1 MAMQIKTLRVLITAR
16 DDGALAALL
25 GEHRLDTLGT
35 PKRREDGA
43 VTVQALVSEDRVNRL
58 KGTGVTID
66 VLDRDAGA
74 TGRARQKQVG
84 KGDRF
89 KGKNRV
95 PRGLGRKVK
104 EGGREG
110 S

>member
-1 MAMQIKTLRVLITAR
+1 MAMRSRILRILITAP
-16 DDGALAALL
+16 DDRALGALL
-25 GEHRLDTLGT
+25 GEQRLDTLDT

-43 VTVQALVSEDRVNRL
+43 VTVQALVSEDRVGRL
-58 KGTGVTID
+58 KEYGVTIG

-84 KGDRF
+84 KGNRF
-89 KGKNRV
+89 EGKNRV

-104 EGGREG
+104 EGGRDV

>member
-1 MAMQIKTLRVLITAR
+1 MAMQSKTLRVLITAR
-16 DDGALAALL
+16 DDRALAALL

-35 PKRREDGA
+35 PKRQESGA
-43 VTVQALVSEDRVNRL
+43 VTVQALVSEDRVDRL
-58 KGTGVTID
+58 KEFRVTIG

-84 KGDRF
+84 KGNRF
-89 KGKNRV
+89 TGKNRV

>member
-1 MAMQIKTLRVLITAR
+1 MAMRSKTLRVLITAP
-16 DDGALAALL
+16 DGRALAALL
-25 GEHRLDTLGT
+25 GEHPLDTLGT
-35 PKRREDGA
+35 PRRREDGA
-43 VTVQALVSEDRVNRL
+43 VMVQALVLEDRLDRL
-58 KGTGVTID
+58 KQYGVTIG

-84 KGDRF
+84 KGNRF

-95 PRGLGRKVK
+95 PRGFGRKVK

>member
-1 MAMQIKTLRVLITAR
+1 MAMQSKTLRVLITAR
-16 DDGALAALL
+16 DDRALAALL
-25 GEHRLDTLGT
+25 ADHRLDTLGT
-35 PKRREDGA
+35 PQRQEGGA
-43 VTVQALVSEDRVNRL
+43 VTVQALVSADRVDRL
-58 KGTGVTID
+58 KEPGVTIG

-84 KGDRF
+84 KGNRF
-89 KGKNRV
+89 TGKNSV

-104 EGGREG
+104 EGGRER